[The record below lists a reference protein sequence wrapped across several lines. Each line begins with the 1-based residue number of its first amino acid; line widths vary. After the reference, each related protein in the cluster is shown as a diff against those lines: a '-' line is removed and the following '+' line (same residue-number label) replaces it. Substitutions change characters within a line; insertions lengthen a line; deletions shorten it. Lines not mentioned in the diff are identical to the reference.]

1 MLLRLTKECRL
12 LRGER
17 VVDSAASHQS
27 WPRQKFCCR
36 RGSFHCACPTL
47 SPSRR
52 INDTPPGQRRVR
64 SLLSLGYDRLGR
76 DVKAHVFYLV
86 RGAALSAQ
94 PPFSCS
100 YSRVDRRDALLTAAT
115 KNCMAIIEE
124 GIWKMH
130 QIEAMFH
137 LARLFDF
144 RSFFFFPW
152 DSSFLVG
159 QIRRLGQTRWLPSV
173 AGAISFPGG
182 STPANWLRLP
192 WFQFSQVY
200 ALVRAH
206 YRSAIHLSLSLSL
219 SLLSVFWL
227 LSSSHSLPTLFK
239 PSTGQPSVTPRPHPK
254 ASPQELQQRK
264 ILHVRRKI

>member
-1 MLLRLTKECRL
+1 MQLFQGRSQRCTFDCSDEELHGDNRRRNLEDASNRSNVSPGPPVRL
-12 LRGER
+12 
-17 VVDSAASHQS
+17 
-27 WPRQKFCCR
+27 PIF
-36 RGSFHCACPTL
+36 
-47 SPSRR
+47 
-52 INDTPPGQRRVR
+52 
-64 SLLSLGYDRLGR
+64 
-76 DVKAHVFYLV
+76 
-86 RGAALSAQ
+86 
-94 PPFSCS
+94 
-100 YSRVDRRDALLTAAT
+100 
-115 KNCMAIIEE
+115 
-124 GIWKMH
+124 
-130 QIEAMFH
+130 
-137 LARLFDF
+137 
-144 RSFFFFPW
+144 FFFFPW

>member
-1 MLLRLTKECRL
+1 LFICDWHRFTNLDPRLIDWPLCWSEKTSKSLNRCSIKLYVCIRQMIMLLRLTKECRL

-144 RSFFFFPW
+144 RSFFFFP
-152 DSSFLVG
+152 
-159 QIRRLGQTRWLPSV
+159 
-173 AGAISFPGG
+173 
-182 STPANWLRLP
+182 
-192 WFQFSQVY
+192 
-200 ALVRAH
+200 
-206 YRSAIHLSLSLSL
+206 
-219 SLLSVFWL
+219 
-227 LSSSHSLPTLFK
+227 
-239 PSTGQPSVTPRPHPK
+239 
-254 ASPQELQQRK
+254 
-264 ILHVRRKI
+264 